1 MVTSLPRHVGV
12 VADAAVTEHIWGL
25 LGDQDPDLVHRAAEL
40 QIAQVEAWGE
50 LFSTVLVERHQVLQH
65 THIYCW
71 CENESSSGK
80 PGVACFLT
88 WMVMMR
94 MSSA

>member
-40 QIAQVEAWGE
+40 QIAQVETWGE

-65 THIYCW
+65 TFTVGVRMNDHR
-71 CENESSSGK
+71 ESLAWRASS
-80 PGVACFLT
+80 PG
-88 WMVMMR
+88 W
-94 MSSA
+94 